1 MRKAISIFF
10 AVAAVIASGAT
21 KPSLE
26 ISATSTN
33 LIVTEQAQVSF
44 VLRLPPVPGEYANAQ
59 PPFLN
64 QRPPHFSCSFLEPN
78 WKSDVLDR
86 GDVRAPLSPAQMP
99 QRGRRPGPA
108 FTLNKYVSDS
118 IFSALDDPFSMFED
132 MDPFARMGPKPQLFP
147 FTVAREA
154 DKGWRFTAAVAP
166 WRMTSAGTVRLDPV
180 TVEVPLITGVR
191 RGRDRF
197 NRAVDVPVFSNVVLR
212 TKPFVITVSEPPVEG
227 RPASWCGAIASNL
240 SVTASLDAKVCTAG
254 DPLTLTMEIAGA
266 ANAASVHPPDFSFVA
281 TGSVFRVDV
290 ASAKTETIGTTRRF
304 TWRVRPLK
312 AGTVEFPSLP
322 VSYYDVGS
330 RKYVTRNTDSIPI
343 QVKAGAQAALG
354 VLDEKGDETDEF
366 PMPDGIDLDP
376 SGAAALPLLPHA
388 LLALLLFVVPPF
400 LFLAIRM
407 APPVR
412 RYLASR
418 NEAYRRSHAFGV
430 CRRALKSRNGEKR
443 AAAIRRF
450 FTVRYGING
459 ASVTASDAQRL
470 MQNDYA
476 EEDVALIVTSLQAH
490 DAQTYSAKPGAGAVA
505 ILLVAGLSLASS
517 AAAPDAPPPSRA
529 DFSYRRASSLAVR
542 AKDENEA
549 EFKAAVKAAADAYKA
564 CIDAGAGNAALYQNL
579 GACFLMAG
587 DARGAWAAYSCAER
601 RGGATPSTTRG
612 LQAALAHI
620 KSNPRAELPMTR
632 VFFRPHYAWPVDV
645 RLLCAAAVWAAL
657 WLVALLPVGALRRFL
672 MTVGLIAF
680 CAFALSTGVSL
691 VGEHLDREVFN
702 VQG

>member
-1 MRKAISIFF
+1 MKKALSILF
-10 AVAAVIASGAT
+10 AVAAAWGHAAMPKAT
-21 KPSLE
+21 VPSLE
-26 ISATSTN
+26 IVSTATN
-33 LIVTEQAQVSF
+33 LTITEQMQVSF
-44 VLRLPPVPGEYANAQ
+44 VLRLPPVSGEYADAQ

-64 QRPPHFSCSFLEPN
+64 QRAPHVNCSFLEPN
-78 WKSDVLDR
+78 WKSGVLDR

-108 FTLNKYVSDS
+108 FTLNNYVSDS

-180 TVEVPLITGVR
+180 TVEIPLITGVR

-212 TKPFVITVSEPPVEG
+212 TKPLVITVSEPPLEG
-227 RPASWCGAIASNL
+227 RPRSWCGAIASNL
-240 SVTASLDAKVCTAG
+240 TVTASLDAKVCTAG

-266 ANAASVHPPDFSFVA
+266 ANSASVPPPDFSFID
-281 TGSVFRVDV
+281 TGGVFRIDA

-304 TWRVRPLK
+304 TWRVRPQTP
-312 AGTVEFPSLP
+312 GTVEFPSLP

-330 RKYVTRNTDSIPI
+330 RKYVTRNTDLIPI

-354 VLDEKGDETDEF
+354 VMDENDGDTDKF

-376 SGAAALPLLPHA
+376 HGADSLPLLPHA
-388 LLALLLFVVPPF
+388 WLALLLFVAPPL
-400 LFLAIRM
+400 LFLAIRF

-418 NEAYRRSHAFGV
+418 NEAYRKSHAFGV
-430 CRRALKSRNGEKR
+430 CRRALKNRNGAKR

-450 FTVRYGING
+450 FTVRYGVNG
-459 ASVTASDAQRL
+459 AAVTAADAQRL

-505 ILLVAGLSLASS
+505 MLLAVGLSLASS
-517 AAAPDAPPPSRA
+517 AAAPDAPPPGRA

-542 AKDENEA
+542 ASDEA
-549 EFKAAVKAAADAYKA
+549 GFRAAADAYRT
-564 CIDAGAGNAALYQNL
+564 CLEAGAENAVLYQNI
-579 GACFLMAG
+579 GACLLMAG
-587 DARGAWAAYSCAER
+587 DARGARAAYSRAER
-601 RGGATPSTTRG
+601 RGGATASTARG
-612 LQAALAHI
+612 LLAAMAHI
-620 KSNPRAELPMTR
+620 KNDQRAELPMTR
-632 VFFRPHYAWPVDV
+632 VFFRPHYAWTLDV
-645 RLLCAAAVWAAL
+645 RLLCAAATWAVL
-657 WLVALLPVGALRRFL
+657 WMVALLPVGALRRFL

-680 CAFALSTGVSL
+680 CAFALSAGVSL
-691 VGEHLDREVFN
+691 VGEHLEQEVFN
-702 VQG
+702 VQV

>member
-1 MRKAISIFF
+1 MVAFGPRIA
-10 AVAAVIASGAT
+10 AAVEGVSFEGLSPIDAAA
-21 KPSLE
+21 PSLE
-26 ISATSTN
+26 IVSTSTN
-33 LIVTEQAQVSF
+33 LTVTEQMQVSL
-44 VLRLPPVPGEYANAQ
+44 VLRLPPVPGEYADAQ

-64 QRPPHFSCSFLEPN
+64 QRAPHFNCPFLEPN
-78 WKSDVLDR
+78 WKSGVLDR

-180 TVEVPLITGVR
+180 TVKVPLITGVR

-197 NRAVDVPVFSNVVLR
+197 NRAVDVPVLSNVVLR
-212 TKPFVITVSEPPVEG
+212 TKPLVITVSEPPPEG
-227 RPASWCGAIASNL
+227 RPDSWCGAVASNL
-240 SVTASLDAKVCTAG
+240 TVTASLDAKVCTAG

-281 TGSVFRVDV
+281 TGSVFRIDA

-322 VSYYDVGS
+322 VSYYDVDS

-354 VLDEKGDETDEF
+354 VMDEKGGDADEF

-376 SGAAALPLLPHA
+376 HGADSAPLLPHA
-388 LLALLLFVVPPF
+388 WLVLLLFIAPPF
-400 LFLAIRM
+400 LFLAIRL

-418 NEAYRRSHAFGV
+418 NEAYRKSHAFGV
-430 CRRALKSRNGEKR
+430 CRRALKSRNGAKR
-443 AAAIRRF
+443 AEAIRRF
-450 FTVRYGING
+450 FTVRYGVNG
-459 ASVTASDAQRL
+459 AAVTASDAQRL
-470 MQNDYA
+470 MQDDYA

-490 DAQTYSAKPGAGAVA
+490 DAQTYSAKSGTGAVVA
-505 ILLVAGLSLASS
+505 LLVAGLSLASFGS
-517 AAAPDAPPPSRA
+517 DGARPSRV

-542 AKDENEA
+542 ASDEA
-549 EFKAAVKAAADAYKA
+549 GFRAAADAYRT
-564 CIDAGAGNAALYQNL
+564 CLEAGAENPILYQNL
-579 GACFLMAG
+579 GACLLMAG
-587 DARGAWAAYSCAER
+587 DARGARAAYSRAER
-601 RGGATPSTTRG
+601 RGGASPSTTRG
-612 LQAALAHI
+612 LLAATARV
-620 KSNPRAELPMTR
+620 KNNPRAELPMTR
-632 VFFRPHYAWPVDV
+632 VFFRPHYAWTLDA
-645 RLLCAAAVWAAL
+645 RLLCAAAAWAFL

-672 MTVGLIAF
+672 VTVGLIAF
-680 CAFALSTGVSL
+680 CAFALSSGVSL
-691 VGEHLDREVFN
+691 VGEHLEREVFN

>member
-1 MRKAISIFF
+1 MNKALSILL
-10 AVAAVIASGAT
+10 AVAAFASGAT
-21 KPSLE
+21 EPSFE
-26 ISATSTN
+26 IVSTSTN
-33 LIVTEQAQVSF
+33 LTVTERMQVSL
-44 VLRLPPVPGEYANAQ
+44 VLRLPPVPGEYADAQ

-64 QRPPHFSCSFLEPN
+64 QRAPHVTCRFLEPN
-78 WKSDVLDR
+78 WESGVVDR

-191 RGRDRF
+191 RRRDRF
-197 NRAVDVPVFSNVVLR
+197 NRAVDVPVLSNVVLR
-212 TKPFVITVSEPPVEG
+212 TKPLVITVSEPPQEG
-227 RPASWCGAIASNL
+227 RPGSWCGAIASNL
-240 SVTASLDAKVCTAG
+240 TVTASLDAKICTAG

-266 ANAASVHPPDFSFVA
+266 ANSASVHPPDFSFVA
-281 TGSVFRVDV
+281 TGSVFRIDA

-304 TWRVRPLK
+304 TWRVRPLTP
-312 AGTVEFPSLP
+312 GTVEFPSLP
-322 VSYYDVGS
+322 VSYYDIGS
-330 RKYVTRNTDSIPI
+330 RKYITRNTDSIPI

-354 VLDEKGDETDEF
+354 VMDEKGGDTDEF

-376 SGAAALPLLPHA
+376 HGADSLPLLPHA
-388 LLALLLFVVPPF
+388 RLVLLLFVAPPF
-400 LFLAIRM
+400 LFLAIRL

-418 NEAYRRSHAFGV
+418 NEAYRKRHAFGV
-430 CRRALKSRNGEKR
+430 CRRALKSRNAAKR
-443 AAAIRRF
+443 ATAIRRF
-450 FTVRYGING
+450 FAVRYGVNG
-459 ASVTASDAQRL
+459 AAVTAADAQRL

-490 DAQTYSAKPGAGAVA
+490 DAQTYSAKSGAGAVA
-505 ILLVAGLSLASS
+505 MLLVAGLSLA
-517 AAAPDAPPPSRA
+517 AFGRDGRV

-542 AKDENEA
+542 ASDEA
-549 EFKAAVKAAADAYKA
+549 GFRAAAEAYRT
-564 CIDAGAGNAALYQNL
+564 CLEAGAENAVLYQNI
-579 GACFLMAG
+579 GACLLMAG
-587 DARGAWAAYSCAER
+587 DARGARAAYSRAER
-601 RGGATPSTTRG
+601 RGGATASTTRG
-612 LQAALAHI
+612 LQAAMAHI
-620 KSNPRAELPMTR
+620 KNNPRVELPMTR
-632 VFFRPHYAWPVDV
+632 VFFRPHYAWTLDV
-645 RLLCAAAVWAAL
+645 RLLCAAATWAVL
-657 WLVALLPVGALRRFL
+657 WLVALLPVGAMRRFL

-680 CAFALSTGVSL
+680 CAFALSAGVSL
-691 VGEHLDREVFN
+691 VGEHLEQEVFN
-702 VQG
+702 AQG